1 MVYIF
6 FERFINESLPLDN
19 GILEIN
25 ETLKGII
32 HLFGGSEREKI
43 TAAFLLFDT
52 DESGFIE
59 FDEVMSFVLTTLKL
73 VQHQGKGLREENEQQ
88 LRDLAYATTA
98 DVFKLMDLD
107 HSGKVSLEEF
117 LVWFKTTQGE
127 ITAKDIET
135 AKLLKQNKIREIQER
150 KEINEQATLEAQI
163 KKDEQLKK
171 SLEESRADVHIIEV
185 TLNV

>member
-1 MVYIF
+1 MI
-6 FERFINESLPLDN
+6 IDN

-32 HLFGGSEREKI
+32 HLFGGSEKEKI

-59 FDEVMSFVLTTLKL
+59 FDEVLNFVLTTLKL

-98 DVFKLMDLD
+98 DVFKVNHLFYDII
-107 HSGKVSLEEF
+107 HSSPLSLWILITVARF
-117 LVWFKTTQGE
+117 LLKNSLFGS
-127 ITAKDIET
+127 
-135 AKLLKQNKIREIQER
+135 KLLKEK
-150 KEINEQATLEAQI
+150 L
-163 KKDEQLKK
+163 LKK
-171 SLEESRADVHIIEV
+171 TSKLPNYWKKINSEKSKKEKKWTIK
-185 TLNV
+185 LL